1 MNEYTYY
8 SGCSMKTSGRHY
20 GESIL
25 PVFKELGMELKEM
38 DDWNCCGATATMSVD
53 DTKAAAINGRN
64 LAIAEKEGKDIL
76 APCAACYLSL
86 KKARNLLNED
96 TELAA
101 HVLKQMKGVG
111 LEYGGSVDVKHPI
124 EVLVKEIGLD
134 AIRAKV
140 QRPLTGLKVACYYGC
155 QVVRPFTDFDDPD
168 YPVSMDN
175 LMEALG
181 AEPVDYAAKTR
192 CCGGALAANL
202 NEVGAKLNH
211 ILIKEALRKGA
222 DAIVTLCP
230 LCLFNLEIMQAK
242 IAKIYKQK
250 TTMPVL
256 FFSQLMGLAFGMAKE
271 DLGFSRSLIPLRALW
286 KSLEN
291 GGAR

>member
-1 MNEYTYY
+1 MSEYTYY

-20 GESIL
+20 DESIR
-25 PVFKELGMELKEM
+25 PVFKELGMELNEM

-53 DTKAAAINGRN
+53 DVKAAAINGRN
-64 LAIAEKEGKDIL
+64 LAIAEKEGKDII

-86 KKARNLLNED
+86 KKAKNLLDENSE
-96 TELAA
+96 TAA
-101 HVLKQMKGVG
+101 MVLEKMKGVG
-111 LEYGGSVDVKHPI
+111 LEYTGSVDVKHPI
-124 EVLVKEIGLD
+124 EVLVNEIGLD
-134 AIRAKV
+134 TVRAKV
-140 QRPLTGLKVACYYGC
+140 QRPLSGFKVACYYGC
-155 QVVRPFTDFDDPD
+155 QVVRPFTEFDDPD

-175 LMEALG
+175 LMRALG
-181 AEPVDYAAKTR
+181 AEPVEYSAKTR

-202 NEVGAKLNH
+202 DEVGAKLNH

-242 IAKIYKQK
+242 ISKIYKEDSSI
-250 TTMPVL
+250 PIL

-271 DLGFSRSLIPLRALW
+271 DLGFSRSLVPLGPMW

-291 GGAR
+291 GGAQ